1 VTVSKDVHKDSQHL
15 SHKRRKAASGGGLH
29 GS

>member
-15 SHKRRKAASGGGLH
+15 SHKRRKAASGGGLRY
-29 GS
+29 